1 MHTPLSRL
9 GMSPVTRP
17 VPQDYIPQE
26 GVHRGGHAHS
36 PLQIR
41 YVAPS
46 PVLYP
51 RATFP
56 KKVFTE
62 EDMHTPLSRLGMSP
76 VLYPRTTFPKKVF
89 TEEDMHT
96 PLSRLG
102 MSPVTRPVPQDYI
115 PQEGVHRGGHAHS
128 PLQIRYVAPSPVLYP
143 RTTFPKKVFTEEDM
157 HTPLSR
163 LGMSPRHP
171 SCTPGLHSPRRCSP
185 RRTCTLP
192 SPD

>member
-17 VPQDYIPQE
+17 VPQDYIPPE

-41 YVAPS
+41 YVAP
-46 PVLYP
+46 
-51 RATFP
+51 
-56 KKVFTE
+56 
-62 EDMHTPLSRLGMSP
+62 SP

-163 LGMSPRHP
+163 LGMLPRHP